1 MVEYIR
7 DKYKLIRKVGSGGMA
22 EIYLAHERDTGKS
35 VAIKILHPDRKNSYA
50 DRRRFQHEIEL
61 MKKVESPYVVKIYDW
76 EWNDNI
82 QYIVMEYIDGETLKE
97 YIQKKGKVT
106 VDETVEYTKQIALG
120 FDAIHRVGI
129 VHRDIKSTNIIV
141 TELGQVK
148 IIDFGIAI
156 TEESERLTKTDNII
170 ASPQYIAPE
179 LIEQKPPTKK
189 SDIYSLGI
197 LMYEMLTG
205 NVPFSGKTAYD
216 TVRKHQTSQ
225 VPHVNKVYD
234 YIPQSLA
241 NVIIKSTAKKAEKR
255 YDTMYELYKDVLTC
269 LDSSRAYEEVINLTT
284 KKKKNFFSIMNSKWM
299 LVGILSFI
307 FVALIL
313 VIAILAVKV
322 F

>member
-7 DKYKLIRKVGSGGMA
+7 DKYKLIRKIGSGGMA

-156 TEESERLTKTDNII
+156 TEESERLTRTDNII

-241 NVIIKSTAKKAEKR
+241 NVIIKSTAKKPEKR